1 MGAELEPKRN
11 VLKGINQSLERN
23 IFFMLNNLNLR
34 HNNCAERD
42 KNYKKAVA
50 SMTPMDLEHWYDEL
64 YQMILLANLELENSK
79 RLHDID
85 SLKNTLSREN
95 L

>member
-34 HNNCAERD
+34 HNNCAEGD

-50 SMTPMDLEHWYDEL
+50 SMTPMDLEHWYDVL
-64 YQMILLANLELENSK
+64 LQLDRTGPRAAAPDISRNPVPILSGYK
-79 RLHDID
+79 
-85 SLKNTLSREN
+85 
-95 L
+95 